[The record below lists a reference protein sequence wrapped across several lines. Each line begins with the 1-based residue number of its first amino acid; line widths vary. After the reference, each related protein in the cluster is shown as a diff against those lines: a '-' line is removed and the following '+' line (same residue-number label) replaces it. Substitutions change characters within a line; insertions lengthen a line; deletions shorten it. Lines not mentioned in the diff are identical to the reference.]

1 MIFPIIPRLLL
12 HKRQY
17 VSIFRNIYSCI
28 YINKPTQNQNRT
40 YISVPD
46 GLLQHIEQR
55 LSGLEENS
63 PSFLV
68 QQRLTAAL
76 ADLNICLADEAEL
89 RVMLEENTDPEMGEL
104 ARKDLETLEKEAEN
118 IIVRVKEIIVPKPEY
133 DAENALLEVNDP

>member
-68 QQRLTAAL
+68 QKRLTAAL
-76 ADLNICLADEAEL
+76 AL

-133 DAENALLEVNDP
+133 DAENALLEVMIPN